1 MKKSFKFSLLL
12 FLISIISI
20 SQTKDSR
27 QKFRIGFNGSKIDH
41 RQILLTIDE
50 RTCDKFDW
58 GFDGEIYQLFEDD
71 FYWMIEGKKYVIQA
85 TNSISID
92 KEIPI
97 GVSSSGG
104 AVTIKV
110 DALENQDESLKV
122 CLLDKETGETYDIQ
136 NSLFKIELPKG
147 IYNNRFVI
155 TFKNVNSINTTPNFI
170 AQDLQIQYDMYNS
183 VIKVSS
189 SINIVEMSMVNLYN
203 SIGQHIKSWPA
214 SQSLEYSL
222 VAKPGVYFVQ
232 TVTSRGNLTKKILI
246 N

>member
-97 GVSSSGG
+97 GISSSGG
-104 AVTIKV
+104 EISIKV
-110 DALENQDESLKV
+110 DALENEDESLRV
-122 CLLDKETGETYDIQ
+122 YLLDKETSKTYDIQ
-136 NSLFKIELPKG
+136 KSLFKIELPKG
-147 IYNNRFVI
+147 IYDNRFVI
-155 TFKNVNSINTTPNFI
+155 TFKSVNSINSTSKFI
-170 AQDLQIQYDMYNS
+170 AQDLQIQYDTYSS

-189 SINIVEMSMVNLYN
+189 NEKTIEMSMVNLYT
-203 SIGQHIKSWPA
+203 SIGQLVKSWP
-214 SQSLEYSL
+214 STQNFEYAFE
-222 VAKPGVYFVQ
+222 AKPGVYIVQ
-232 TVTSRGNLTKKILI
+232 TITNKGNLTKKIII